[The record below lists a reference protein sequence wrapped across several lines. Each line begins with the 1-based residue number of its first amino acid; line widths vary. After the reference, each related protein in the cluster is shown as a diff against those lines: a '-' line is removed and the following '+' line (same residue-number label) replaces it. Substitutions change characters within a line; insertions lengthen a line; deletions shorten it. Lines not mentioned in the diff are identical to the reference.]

1 MKIKDMINLTASIV
15 GRNDVKEYLKGSGAV
30 LEETSQL
37 VETLVA
43 LSGLV
48 IKELAATYI
57 PMYKK
62 EKISSKNGVVKYS
75 ALTQTAMEIVNVY
88 DVNGNKI
95 HYELTP
101 EFIKVQV
108 SEVIV
113 EYEMVPPNYD
123 LNDEIEYSEKEV
135 PLVILSYGLAAEY
148 YVSTGRFEQAV
159 MWHERYVEGVNSL
172 RKTKNLIVK
181 TRSFI

>member
-1 MKIKDMINLTASIV
+1 MTIKDMINLTASIIT
-15 GRNDVKEYLKGSGAV
+15 RKDVIDFLKGKEDT
-30 LEETSQL
+30 LEETLQ
-37 VETLVA
+37 VVDDLVA

-62 EKISSKNGVVKYS
+62 EKISSDNGVVYYANLSQK
-75 ALTQTAMEIVNVY
+75 AAEIIGVY
-88 DVNGNKI
+88 DVNGKKI
-95 HYELTP
+95 YYELAP
-101 EFIKVQV
+101 EYVRV
-108 SEVIV
+108 GMSEVYV
-113 EYEMVPPNYD
+113 EYEVIPPNYT
-123 LNDEIEYSEKEV
+123 LTDEIGYEQKEV

-159 MWHERYVEGVNSL
+159 MWHERYVDAINSL
-172 RKTKNLIVK
+172 RKIKNTRVK